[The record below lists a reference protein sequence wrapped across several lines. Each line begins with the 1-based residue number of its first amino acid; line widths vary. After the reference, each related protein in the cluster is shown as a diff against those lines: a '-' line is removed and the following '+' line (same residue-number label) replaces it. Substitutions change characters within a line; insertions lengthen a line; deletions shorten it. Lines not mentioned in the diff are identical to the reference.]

1 MEKKR
6 DEDKT
11 IVVLDPGID
20 AEDMAGTRSTCCN
33 GAVGSVR

>member
-20 AEDMAGTRSTCCN
+20 AEDMAGTRSTCCS
-33 GAVGSVR
+33 GALASVR